1 VATEIELK
9 LALDPRVLSGTDGV
23 ARLARH
29 PAIVAVKHG
38 RARTTRLTSKYYDTR
53 DMRLARHG
61 IALRLRHDGKR
72 WLQTVK
78 GPPLHG
84 TSAGLHARSEYE
96 CRLAHASFD
105 VAHLGTTPWHRVLL
119 KALRKDLLVVQ
130 FTTDFVRHAIPLAFP
145 DGTTATLAIDSG
157 SIRAGRRT
165 TPIAEIEMEIVTGN
179 PLPLFGVAQ
188 RLAQDVPLAIGSANK
203 AERGYALAH
212 GAGDEFGAPVRA
224 RTAALAADTPAEDA
238 LRVIMQGCLEQ
249 IAGNA
254 EGLLA
259 DADPEWVHQMRIG
272 TRRLRSCLSLIPPTP
287 GRDALIAE
295 IKWLAQALGV
305 ARDWDVFAVD
315 TLPPVV
321 AALGTDANAA
331 ASFARLR
338 RRVSARRG
346 KARTVVRDAV
356 RSARFTRL
364 LLATGALCA
373 TPHYGRDDAD
383 ALRALASPAR
393 TFAARLIDRRHG
405 KLERKAAGL
414 AEANGDDRHAARIAA
429 KKLRYAAEF
438 FAPLFSGKR
447 ARAYLKSLSD
457 LQDVL
462 GRANDAETVRHLLAG
477 LAGAGDVAMEG
488 AIRGWAA
495 ANTAALAKEIARTAN
510 RFATSH
516 RFWIAG

>member
-1 VATEIELK
+1 MATEIELK
-9 LALDPRVLSGTDGV
+9 LALDPRVLAGAGGV
-23 ARLARH
+23 TRLARH
-29 PAIVAVKHG
+29 PAIAAVKHG
-38 RARTTRLTSKYYDTR
+38 RASTTRLTSTYFDTR
-53 DMRLARHG
+53 DLRLARQG
-61 IALRLRHDGKR
+61 IALRLRREGKR

-84 TSAGLHARSEYE
+84 TSTGLHARSEYE
-96 CRLAHASFD
+96 CLLAHASFD
-105 VAHLGTTPWHRVLL
+105 VPHLGTTPWHRVLL
-119 KALRKDLLVVQ
+119 KALRKDLLIAQ
-130 FTTDFVRHAIPLAFP
+130 FTTDFARHAIPLAFP

-179 PLPLFGVAQ
+179 PLPLFGLAQ
-188 RLAQDVPLAIGSANK
+188 RLARDVPLSIGSANK

-212 GAGDEFGAPVRA
+212 GRGDVGTPVRA
-224 RTAALAADTPAEDA
+224 RTSALAHDAPAEEA
-238 LRVIMQGCLEQ
+238 LRVIVQGCLEQ

-254 EGLLA
+254 AGLLA
-259 DADPEWVHQMRIG
+259 GADPEWVHQMRIG

-287 GRDALIAE
+287 GRDELIAE
-295 IKWLAQALGV
+295 IKWLAQALGA

-346 KARTVVRDAV
+346 KARAVVRDAV

-364 LLATGALCA
+364 LLAAGALCA
-373 TPHYGRDDAD
+373 TPHFGRDDAD
-383 ALRALASPAR
+383 ALRALASPAH
-393 TFAARLIDRRHG
+393 TFAARLINRRHG
-405 KLERKAAGL
+405 RLERRAAGL

-429 KKLRYAAEF
+429 KKLRYATEF

-462 GRANDAETVRHLLAG
+462 GRANDAETVRHLVAG

-495 ANTAALAKEIARTAN
+495 ANAAALAKEIARTAN
-510 RFATSH
+510 RFARSH